1 MGGAAVASF
10 RQSRPAPLDKRL
22 LRRYIPAMTLRINNT
37 ISIPL
42 SEIEI
47 NAIRASG
54 PGGQN
59 VNKVS
64 SAVHLRFDVA
74 ASSLPN
80 SAKVRLM
87 NRPDS
92 RMTKDGVIVLKAN
105 EHRTLAANTRAAHAR
120 LAQLIREAIFIP
132 KRRIATRPSRGA
144 VKRRLE
150 KKASRSAI
158 KKGRRKPDLD

>member
-1 MGGAAVASF
+1 MS
-10 RQSRPAPLDKRL
+10 L
-22 LRRYIPAMTLRINNT
+22 YINSNL
-37 ISIPL
+37 SLPL
-42 SEIEI
+42 SDVEI

-64 SAVHLRFDVA
+64 SAVHLRFDIM

-80 SAKVRLM
+80 SVKVRLM
-87 NRPDS
+87 NLPDN

-105 EHRTLAANTRAAHAR
+105 EHRTLAANTKAAHKR
-120 LAQLIREAIFIP
+120 LVQIIRDAIFVP
-132 KRRIATRPSRGA
+132 KRRIATKPSRGA

-150 KKASRSAI
+150 KKAGRSEI
-158 KKGRRKPDLD
+158 KKGRRKPSLD

>member
-1 MGGAAVASF
+1 
-10 RQSRPAPLDKRL
+10 
-22 LRRYIPAMTLRINNT
+22 MTLRINSKIT
-37 ISIPL
+37 LPL
-42 SEIEI
+42 RDIEI

-64 SAVHLRFDVA
+64 SAVHLRFDIM

-87 NRPDS
+87 NLPDN
-92 RMTKDGVIVLKAN
+92 RKTKDGVIVLKAN

-120 LAQLIREAIFIP
+120 LKVIIQDAIFIP
-132 KRRIATRPSRGA
+132 KKRIATRPSRGA

-150 KKASRSAI
+150 AKAGRSEI
-158 KKGRRKPDLD
+158 KAGRRKPSVD

>member
-1 MGGAAVASF
+1 
-10 RQSRPAPLDKRL
+10 
-22 LRRYIPAMTLRINNT
+22 MTLRINSDIT
-37 ISIPL
+37 LPL
-42 SEIEI
+42 SDIEI
-47 NAIRASG
+47 SAIRASG

-64 SAVHLRFDVA
+64 SAVHLRFDVM

-80 SAKVRLM
+80 FAKVRLM

-105 EHRTLAANTRAAHAR
+105 EHRTLAANTRAAHTR
-120 LAQLIREAIFIP
+120 LAQIIREAIFIP
-132 KRRIATRPSRGA
+132 KKRIATKPSRGA

-150 KKASRSAI
+150 KKANRSQI
-158 KKGRRKPDLD
+158 KKGRKRPDLE